1 MHRNIHKCHLNDCN
15 IIAILSVYN
24 LNDCNIRCE
33 YNLFT
38 LHFLS
43 QVLKAKYKSYIW
55 TKYKTYIWSY

>member
-55 TKYKTYIWSY
+55 TY